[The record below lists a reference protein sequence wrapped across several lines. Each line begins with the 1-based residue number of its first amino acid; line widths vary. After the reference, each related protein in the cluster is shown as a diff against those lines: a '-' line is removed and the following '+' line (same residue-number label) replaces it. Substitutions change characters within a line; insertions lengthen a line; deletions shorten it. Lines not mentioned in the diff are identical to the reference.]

1 MSAGGGLSAHERHTS
16 SLSSTRQGTRARD
29 TLDSMKGT
37 NPDQSIEAR
46 GRAAREPTILHAV
59 VIAVLTSV
67 LQCLLAMP
75 LAVWCERQLRAG
87 FDTGALAVLADADV
101 LLVPAPPTIFA
112 VPLNYLLARTAQA

>member
-1 MSAGGGLSAHERHTS
+1 
-16 SLSSTRQGTRARD
+16 
-29 TLDSMKGT
+29 MKGT

-87 FDTGALAVLADADV
+87 FDTGALGVLADADV
-101 LLVPAPPTIFA
+101 ILVAAAGTIFA
-112 VPLNYLLARTAQA
+112 VPLNYLLARSVQGRGERAVIHVAIALMWAGIAAGLYNGQG